1 MIEFTQEELP
11 DLITRLDR
19 FANYLIKTIHES
31 DNQEEQHT
39 LRSIS
44 YETSALLLSL
54 ESLQD

>member
-1 MIEFTQEELP
+1 MPEFNKTDIP
-11 DLITRLDR
+11 DLIDQLDL
-19 FANYLIKTIHES
+19 FANYLVKTIYES
-31 DNQEEQHT
+31 SDSAEQDR

>member
-1 MIEFTQEELP
+1 MPDFTIEDIP
-11 DLITRLDR
+11 GLIDRLDQ

-31 DNQEEQHT
+31 NNQEEQNK

-54 ESLQD
+54 ESLQE